1 MKNFEI
7 NKIQNYLNNK
17 FITTHYQL
25 KDDGKQDSVEVYFK
39 GEFIGLIYKVEDEGE
54 TSYQFQMAIL
64 DEDLLDS

>member
-1 MKNFEI
+1 MKTFEI
-7 NKIQNYLNNK
+7 NKIQNYLNSK
-17 FITTHYQL
+17 FITNHYKL
-25 KDDGKQDSVEVYFK
+25 KDDGKKDSVEVYFK